1 MDDWSAWLA
10 LFGLGSVGP
19 FLKSMSESK
28 LLCFMVLVGLGGF
41 GLFVWFLLV
50 QAGK

>member
-1 MDDWSAWLA
+1 MDDL
-10 LFGLGSVGP
+10 LGLLTIFGLGSIGP
-19 FLKSMSESK
+19 LLKSMSESK
-28 LLCFMVLVGLGGF
+28 LLFSMVLIGLGSF